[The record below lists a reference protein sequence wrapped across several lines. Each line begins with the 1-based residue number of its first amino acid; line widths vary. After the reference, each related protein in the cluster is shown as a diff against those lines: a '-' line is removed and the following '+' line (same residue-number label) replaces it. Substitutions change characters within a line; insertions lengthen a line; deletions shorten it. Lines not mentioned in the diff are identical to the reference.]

1 MIKPGK
7 LIVISGPSGV
17 GKTTIFGEI
26 KKIVPNIKRVVT
38 TTTRLVRTNEV
49 NGVDYYFI
57 TPDEFKRKIENNDFL
72 EHAIYSNNYY
82 GTTKQEVFN
91 AMQQGMNV
99 ILIVDIQGAMNIKKI
114 YPNAL
119 FIFLKTT
126 NLDVLRQRLIVRGT
140 DNEEEIARR
149 LKRAETEL
157 KYESEYDYIIIN
169 DILSVA
175 AEEFKKIIE
184 KDFPVS
190 KLD

>member
-157 KYESEYDYIIIN
+157 KYESEYDYVIIN

>member
-17 GKTTIFGEI
+17 GKTTIYEEI
-26 KKIVPNIKRVVT
+26 KKLVPNIKRVVT

-49 NGVDYYFI
+49 NGIDYYFI
-57 TPDEFKRKIENNDFL
+57 KPEEFKQKIERDEFL
-72 EHAIYSNNYY
+72 EYAIYSNNFY

-91 AMQQGMNV
+91 AMKLGMNV
-99 ILIVDIQGAMNIKKI
+99 ILILDIQGAMNIKKI
-114 YPNAL
+114 YPDAL

-126 NLDVLRQRLIVRGT
+126 NLDILRRRLILRGT

-175 AEEFKKIIE
+175 AQEFKKIIE
-184 KDFPVS
+184 N
-190 KLD
+190 

>member
-17 GKTTIFGEI
+17 GKTTIFVEI
-26 KKIVPNIKRVVT
+26 KKIIPNIKRVVT
-38 TTTRLVRTNEV
+38 TTTRPIRANEV
-49 NGVDYYFI
+49 NGIDYYFI
-57 TPDEFKRKIENNDFL
+57 TPDEFKLKVENGDFL

-99 ILIVDIQGAMNIKKI
+99 VLIVDIVGAMNIKKI
-114 YPNAL
+114 YPDAL

-126 NLDVLRQRLIVRGT
+126 NLDVLRQRLISRGT
-140 DNEEEIARR
+140 DNEEEINRR

-157 KYESEYDYIIIN
+157 KYESEYDYVIIN

-175 AEEFKKIIE
+175 AAEFKKIIE
-184 KDFPVS
+184 N
-190 KLD
+190 